1 MAPFSKSNAA
11 PIGAERL
18 VSEGAGITA
27 KPRRPQG
34 PPAEKAVLRRQTL
47 RGPPNIAS
55 GRSGFLVGGDI
66 AVDEVADVVVVFL
79 FLLQERILGL
89 VVLGVL
95 LDVEVVDGRFGD
107 LLLGRLDLV
116 ERDHVDAGGR
126 RELALLFL
134 RLCGRPRPRRAL
146 KHGPAFRADDRILVE
161 IEEFGAAVLALM
173 FASEFGFGQG
183 DLFPVVE
190 DGISAGSVSH
200 APQPLSMRHMDRRST
215 VSSAGDTSA
224 VPYAGA
230 ARAG

>member
-34 PPAEKAVLRRQTL
+34 PPAEKAVLRRQAL

-55 GRSGFLVGGDI
+55 RRSGFLVGGDI

-79 FLLQERILGL
+79 
-89 VVLGVL
+89 GVL
-95 LDVEVVDGRFGD
+95 LDVEVVDCRFGD

-126 RELALLFL
+126 RELGLLLL

-200 APQPLSMRHMDRRST
+200 APQPLSMR
-215 VSSAGDTSA
+215 
-224 VPYAGA
+224 
-230 ARAG
+230 